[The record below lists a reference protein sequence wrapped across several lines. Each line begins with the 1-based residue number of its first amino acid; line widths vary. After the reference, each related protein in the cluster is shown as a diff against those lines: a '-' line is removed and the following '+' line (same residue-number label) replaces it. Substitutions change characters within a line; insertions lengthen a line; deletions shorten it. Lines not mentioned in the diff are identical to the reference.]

1 MHYLISRASTLKTSS
16 CLCFSSMIVF
26 FHVIV
31 TLASSVPYTQLG
43 DSSCLQA
50 SLSIRSPRGSM
61 SIWLGQALCRP
72 TFPLL
77 AAVLRMTRIPP
88 SSAQFPN
95 CSKEKLFLRQ
105 FLLCGPIGMAL
116 EHLCHADGWRWSF
129 SPHSPAPR
137 SQTISVC
144 WFPGRGSAHC
154 DFSATALGDNVQQFL
169 KLKSPFPWH
178 SIDTSAV
185 KMSESIKTLHYPLRR
200 WKGQSFR
207 VGAKVKSYVPSM
219 QTFTSAPS
227 SALNSL

>member
-1 MHYLISRASTLKTSS
+1 MHFPCNLKSQNYQIASLFFIFIKDDFPLHPMHYLISRASTLKTSS

-61 SIWLGQALCRP
+61 RIWLGQALCRP

-129 SPHSPAPR
+129 SPHLTCTSISNHISLLVSR
-137 SQTISVC
+137 KRVCTLWFFSHCTWWQCSTIFEAQVT
-144 WFPGRGSAHC
+144 
-154 DFSATALGDNVQQFL
+154 FSLALDWYL
-169 KLKSPFPWH
+169 
-178 SIDTSAV
+178 
-185 KMSESIKTLHYPLRR
+185 
-200 WKGQSFR
+200 
-207 VGAKVKSYVPSM
+207 
-219 QTFTSAPS
+219 S
-227 SALNSL
+227 SKDEWINQDIALSS